1 MYRSAL
7 TYQSAAARSLRATP
21 ASISHLVK
29 RLARRLCTDFIFG
42 YIARIAYQLE
52 HLLIKKVTKNNIFRK
67 KKLQEIR
74 VFNFLRFSHVNKLQ
88 FYNYDIILIKLEI
101 ITRSITVLEVRDSTT
116 FLASNVYVEKE
127 SGMRNEQL
135 LLSSGKAVVSRA
147 GENSPAR
154 VFANASERNITVR
167 DCRFIRQRARTERRL
182 TPINVSLSPGFTSE
196 GNEKP
201 RGLSSAGRVF
211 S

>member
-1 MYRSAL
+1 M
-7 TYQSAAARSLRATP
+7 
-21 ASISHLVK
+21 
-29 RLARRLCTDFIFG
+29 
-42 YIARIAYQLE
+42 
-52 HLLIKKVTKNNIFRK
+52 
-67 KKLQEIR
+67 
-74 VFNFLRFSHVNKLQ
+74 
-88 FYNYDIILIKLEI
+88 
-101 ITRSITVLEVRDSTT
+101 
-116 FLASNVYVEKE
+116 EKE

-135 LLSSGKAVVSRA
+135 LLSSGKAMVSRA

-182 TPINVSLSPGFTSE
+182 TPINVSLSPGITSE

-201 RGLSSAGRVF
+201 RGPSSAGRVF